1 MSELPDR
8 RHPVHVA
15 PAEKGN
21 ESIVVEVTVC
31 TAGRAAC
38 LANTPLHRLLH
49 RAWETALHWRTGD
62 YIIMPDHVHLFCS
75 PGEWPPPSLKR
86 WVSFWKTNATRAIR
100 GFGPLADPWREIV
113 ADPGGPR
120 FTAAGGQ
127 GTVERAPP
135 PERLGGPRSTAAE
148 SGDSEGVDLLR
159 RQVVRA
165 GDLWQRD
172 FWDTQMRDRATYDEK
187 LSYVRMNPVRAG
199 LVPEPGDWA
208 YRGRVFDIG
217 F

>member
-8 RHPVHVA
+8 RHPVHLA
-15 PAEKGN
+15 PVEKRN
-21 ESIVVEVTVC
+21 ESVVVEVTVC

-38 LANTPLHRLLH
+38 LANQPLHRLLR
-49 RAWETALHWRTGD
+49 RAWEAALHWRTGD
-62 YIIMPDHVHLFCS
+62 YVIMPDHVHLFCS

-86 WVSFWKTNATRAIR
+86 WVAFWKSNVTRAIG
-100 GFGPLADPWREIV
+100 GFGPLAGPWRQIV
-113 ADPGGPR
+113 ADGR
-120 FTAAGGQ
+120 

-135 PERLGGPRSTAAE
+135 PEELGGPRSTAAE

-159 RQVVRA
+159 RQVAHA

-199 LVPEPGDWA
+199 LAPEPVVWP